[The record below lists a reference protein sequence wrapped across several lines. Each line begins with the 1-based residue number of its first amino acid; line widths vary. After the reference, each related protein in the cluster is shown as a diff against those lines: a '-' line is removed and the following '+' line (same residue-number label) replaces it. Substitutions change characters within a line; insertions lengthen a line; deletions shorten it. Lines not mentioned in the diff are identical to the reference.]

1 MLGWAKLALTLCIM
15 VAASPSTRLRTNST
29 MASELEPDLQ
39 LDDTALSDPDELDQ
53 RLLRK
58 KFKSNTYENKKE
70 FPSMKEL
77 RLTMNGTKKD
87 EMGKLRTYLRGRTI
101 DGLVNRDGKAL
112 TCDEAVVHILWEY
125 TLYYETLDDGEISRI
140 AALNF
145 NSRPFA
151 AGTMSYANTLNDHTS
166 TLSVISEFYK
176 LDQLATVA
184 SGKYKGFSAAALLSH
199 YHKDLL
205 GNDEKQK
212 YLPIDFSV
220 RYKSTS
226 QHCKH

>member
-29 MASELEPDLQ
+29 ICMASELEPDLQ

-53 RLLRK
+53 RPLRK

-70 FPSMKEL
+70 CPSMKEL

-125 TLYYETLDDGEISRI
+125 TLYYETLDDDEISRI
-140 AALNF
+140 AALNA

-151 AGTMSYANTLNDHTS
+151 AGTMSYANPLSDHTS
-166 TLSVISEFYK
+166 ALSVISEFYQ
-176 LDQLATVA
+176 LDQIAIHHQPPSPA
-184 SGKYKGFSAAALLSH
+184 
-199 YHKDLL
+199 
-205 GNDEKQK
+205 
-212 YLPIDFSV
+212 
-220 RYKSTS
+220 
-226 QHCKH
+226 

>member
-1 MLGWAKLALTLCIM
+1 
-15 VAASPSTRLRTNST
+15 
-29 MASELEPDLQ
+29 
-39 LDDTALSDPDELDQ
+39 
-53 RLLRK
+53 
-58 KFKSNTYENKKE
+58 
-70 FPSMKEL
+70 
-77 RLTMNGTKKD
+77 MNGTKKD

-101 DGLVNRDGKAL
+101 DGLVNRDGKKL

-125 TLYYETLDDGEISRI
+125 TLYYETLDDDEISRI
-140 AALNF
+140 AALNS

-166 TLSVISEFYK
+166 TLSEISEFYQ

-205 GNDEKQK
+205 GTDEKQK

-220 RYKSTS
+220 RYKSALQTS
-226 QHCKH
+226 MAKCAYGKMTLERAVKGRGLDADEREQVKTDVSSLSSLILN